1 MTQMIRNW
9 DRNVVDRFIKPESQ
23 QKSPE
28 VFRKTHVPIDKIRAE
43 ILRPHTGD
51 DKFITET
58 EFCDAVLD
66 SNLEDDNRIFI
77 IKGEVGSGKSH
88 LCQWLEYEINGYEEK
103 EGRDDEHVAIHISRS
118 NTRLDE
124 ILEILHEPI
133 DKEYEEVSDVSS
145 LNPEEVA
152 DFIIQGLRTFYKDKG
167 ALRSFDLETFL
178 EPKSKADDFR
188 TRLVKNIEEYQAS
201 VDKENQEQ
209 NIKEYLLSREDYGH
223 ICFSAFGETKR
234 EDDVYPVVR
243 RAVHDLL
250 TRNIGIEDFKREL
263 EDISEA
269 YFDAGKRPVL
279 ICEDLTTFSVLKD
292 DLLDH
297 IFELSSGH
305 YDVIMGWT
313 TGWERE
319 NIDDALSTSE
329 DSLTYMKQRTQG
341 YLSMTD
347 DNGQA
352 YFLEGRSAPVVLVR
366 AYLDAIKAHSEPTTE
381 VPEEAFDNLYP
392 FNEAFIRHI
401 YANLVQDGNLQQTP
415 RILLV
420 HVIAECL
427 TSDVPPFRAV
437 QNNSYIRQR
446 PYLIGINEHST
457 PCLELT
463 QWYALKYKD
472 QLWLPSAIF
481 ETFDVDTHG
490 AVERDGNV
498 FFDTS
503 FAAGDISVIE
513 REPGSEVITE
523 PPGPDEGEPEGDDE
537 DEETEETTDEDED
550 EGGDEDDDEDEPPE
564 RPDQDSLEVPPEDY
578 REFQGW
584 LMDGTEYPSVDRFRD
599 GVVATLER
607 WHDPT
612 RLANENSTTNAMGIY
627 FDRGPEPPVVVRG
640 ADSPASMSF
649 EISHGTEN
657 EELFRQMLYY
667 GYADSFEEGANF
679 DKLRGWSTDKV
690 IEYRSRMR
698 EDIEDHLPEQ
708 MTVEEFLVLAHYLV
722 MNVGKGETEVSRE
735 LMFDPYK
742 MEDTSPLSDKATIDI
757 DLPQGLDGAFERVSR
772 HTKDIR
778 NLGRGFFLLKK
789 NVVDYNRLNDAVR
802 GVSENLEGY
811 LTGLSTTS
819 VDDLADAYRIGTTRN
834 NAKKRL
840 AKVIEDFSDFAGELE
855 KVEQQVNVED
865 LQEDI
870 RRYEELHHLSH
881 NQDKLATLYEKLDD
895 ALGPLGVTHRQRWQD
910 VGELLND
917 TSQDVGLGDFRS
929 TLNEIENASADNA
942 ISAIALLHE
951 YQRSLN
957 ESQAWEVYDVFA
969 EMIQHLED
977 AEGSEVGDFRGQVES
992 SKEFESF
999 RTARDTVQ
1007 KTAGG
1012 ICNESIV
1019 R

>member
-9 DRNVVDRFIKPESQ
+9 DRSVVDQFIKPESQ

-28 VFRKTHVPIDKIRAE
+28 VFRETHVPIDKIRAE
-43 ILRPHTGD
+43 ILRPHSGD
-51 DKFITET
+51 DKFVTEK
-58 EFCDAVLD
+58 EFRDAVLD
-66 SNLEDDNRIFI
+66 SDLKDDNRIFI
-77 IKGEVGSGKSH
+77 VKGEVGSGKSH
-88 LCQWLEYEINGYEEK
+88 LCQWLEYEINGYEE
-103 EGRDDEHVAIHISRS
+103 EERRDDEHVAIHISRS

-145 LNPEEVA
+145 LNPKEVA
-152 DFIIQGLRTFYKDKG
+152 DFIIQGLQTFYKNKG
-167 ALRSFDLETFL
+167 ALRSFDLEGFL
-178 EPKSKADDFR
+178 QSRSNADDFR
-188 TRLVKNIEEYQAS
+188 TTLIENIEEYQAS
-201 VDKENQEQ
+201 VDRENQEQ
-209 NIKEYLLSREDYGH
+209 NIKEYLLSREDYGR

-263 EDISEA
+263 EDISDA
-269 YFDAGKRPVL
+269 YVEAGKRPVL

-341 YLSMTD
+341 YLSTTD
-347 DNGQA
+347 GNGQA

-366 AYLDAIKAHSEPTTE
+366 AYLDAIKKHSEATAE
-381 VPEEAFDNLYP
+381 IPEEAFDELYP

-401 YANLVQDGNLQQTP
+401 YASLVQDGNLQQTP

-437 QNNSYIRQR
+437 QNNSYVRQR
-446 PYLIGINEHST
+446 PYLIGINKHSN

-463 QWYALKYKD
+463 QWYGLKYD
-472 QLWLPSAIF
+472 GQLWLPFAVF
-481 ETFDVDTHG
+481 KTFDVDTHD

-498 FFDTS
+498 FFGTS
-503 FAAGDISVIE
+503 FAAGDISVVERKPGTDAVIE
-513 REPGSEVITE
+513 IDEPDKEGSEGE
-523 PPGPDEGEPEGDDE
+523 SEDETADEDDE
-537 DEETEETTDEDED
+537 EADKPDETTDEDED
-550 EGGDEDDDEDEPPE
+550 GEEGETETTE
-564 RPDQDSLEVPPEDY
+564 RPDQQSLEVPPEDY

-584 LMDGTEYPSVDRFRD
+584 LIDGTEYPSVDRFRD

-607 WHDPT
+607 WNDPT
-612 RLANENSTTNAMGIY
+612 RLANENSTTDAMGIY
-627 FDRGPEPPVVVRG
+627 FDRGSEPPVVVRG

-649 EISHGTEN
+649 EVSHGAEN
-657 EELFRQMLYY
+657 EELYRHMLHY
-667 GYADSFEEGANF
+667 GYANSFEDGANF
-679 DKLRGWSTDKV
+679 DELRGWAADKV
-690 IEYRSRMR
+690 VEYRSRMR
-698 EDIEDHLPEQ
+698 EDIENRLPDQ
-708 MTVEEFLVLAHYLV
+708 MTIEEFVVLTHYLV
-722 MNVGKGETEVSRE
+722 MNIGKGETEVTRE
-735 LMFDPYK
+735 LMFEPYE
-742 MEDTSPLSDKATIDI
+742 MENTSPLSRKSNIDI
-757 DLPQGLDGAFERVSR
+757 DLPQGLNGAFERASN
-772 HTKDIR
+772 HTKEIR

-789 NVVDYNRLNDAVR
+789 NVVDYSRLNGAVR
-802 GVSENLEGY
+802 GVSENLEEY
-811 LTGLSTTS
+811 LVGLSTTS
-819 VDDLADAYRIGTTRN
+819 ASDLPDAYRIGTTRN
-834 NAKKRL
+834 NASKRL
-840 AKVIEDFSDFAGELE
+840 AQIIEDFSDLAGELE
-855 KVEQQVNVED
+855 KVEQQVNIED

-870 RRYEELHHLSH
+870 SRYEELHHLSH
-881 NQDKLATLYEKLDD
+881 NQGKLATLYERVEQ

-917 TSQDVGLGDFRS
+917 TSRDIGLGDFRS
-929 TLNEIENASADNA
+929 TLNEIENANADNA
-942 ISAIALLHE
+942 ISTIALLHE

-957 ESQAWEVYDVFA
+957 ESQSWRVYDVFT
-969 EMIQHLED
+969 EMIRHLENT
-977 AEGSEVGDFRGQVES
+977 EGSDVGDFRGQVES
-992 SKEFESF
+992 SSELEAF
-999 RTARDTVQ
+999 RSASDTVQ
-1007 KTAGG
+1007 QRIGG
-1012 ICNESIV
+1012 DP
-1019 R
+1019 